1 MKNKGFGQLKTRLFT
16 IKTSKNVGLG
26 GPWYI
31 LHIYPTYYPL
41 KPWLALAAAPRNL
54 PKHRRSATW
63 LPKPAT
69 PRPLQRL
76 GSRIRKG
83 YYCAG
88 WLQRRGCHPGCCF
101 RKKDANLEQKMH
113 RVCFKSAICWFG
125 REDRMSL

>member
-1 MKNKGFGQLKTRLFT
+1 MDYLPTLAEKMVTFKGKWLGRYSHPMKH
-16 IKTSKNVGLG
+16 LG
-26 GPWYI
+26 YIYIIYIYTYTYIYI
-31 LHIYPTYYPL
+31 LHITYIPYIYPL

-63 LPKPAT
+63 RKPAT

-76 GSRIRKG
+76 G

-88 WLQRRGCHPGCCF
+88 WLQRTGCHPGCCF

-113 RVCFKSAICWFG
+113 RFCCKSAIC
-125 REDRMSL
+125 